1 MTSSK
6 DEVEEFF
13 AKMLEEEN
21 SKVNIWKSQQKKSN
35 RAMKKRKKPV
45 LVKPER
51 EQVQKVQI
59 PEFKTPQELLQ
70 SLQRDINCIGD
81 KTAEKFVRLASIN
94 KLKTIVEMYEA
105 DKNMISFL
113 YPHMIQMLV
122 FAFSDEVE
130 SVRETAIQTV
140 QR

>member
-1 MTSSK
+1 
-6 DEVEEFF
+6 
-13 AKMLEEEN
+13 
-21 SKVNIWKSQQKKSN
+21 WKSQQKKSN

-45 LVKPER
+45 HAKPVKQQAP
-51 EQVQKVQI
+51 KVQI

-81 KTAEKFVRLASIN
+81 KKAEKFVRLASIN
-94 KLKTIVEMYEA
+94 KLKTIVETYES
-105 DKNMISFL
+105 DKDLMSFL
-113 YPHMIQMLV
+113 YSHMIQMLV

-130 SVRETAIQTV
+130 TIREIAIQIV